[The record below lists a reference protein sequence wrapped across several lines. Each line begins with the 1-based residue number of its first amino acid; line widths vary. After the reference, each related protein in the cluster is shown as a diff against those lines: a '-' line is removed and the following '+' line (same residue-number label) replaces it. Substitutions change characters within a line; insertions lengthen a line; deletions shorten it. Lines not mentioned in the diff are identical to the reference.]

1 MVASSLPK
9 LPTCTVTLDLFRYCT
24 WWGSYTV
31 TPWQGSCSTAG
42 FSRTKPHH
50 FFKHIAMLCDAGIQD
65 FTCQLVSHLFI
76 SQNIVALV
84 ICCSSCSLLSA
95 FLLWCQPLTIFLS
108 LFEDASWTFWFHEQK
123 RKFHGI
129 GNSHAHCTSRQWE
142 LGSDIGDKWGKMQD
156 VGHTLK
162 YSGGQV
168 AGANGQSWESGRQIH
183 LRTRKCGRQLQNKC
197 QTGQKIWKANEK
209 TTGHNW
215 ETRGKQVEENNW
227 KTWGRQ
233 VRDK

>member
-24 WWGSYTV
+24 WWGPYTLSHHGRGRDGGYLYTARFTV
-31 TPWQGSCSTAG
+31 AVFHGRVQPHEAPPW
-42 FSRTKPHH
+42 RTY
-50 FFKHIAMLCDAGIQD
+50 CDAGIQD

-108 LFEDASWTFWFHEQK
+108 LFKDARWTFWFHEQK

-142 LGSDIGDKWGKMQD
+142 LGSDIGDKWGKCKMWD
-156 VGHTLK
+156 THKKLWGT
-162 YSGGQV
+162 
-168 AGANGQSWESGRQIH
+168 SGR
-183 LRTRKCGRQLQNKC
+183 RKWTKLGER
-197 QTGQKIWKANEK
+197 K
-209 TTGHNW
+209 TNPFAH
-215 ETRGKQVEENNW
+215 
-227 KTWGRQ
+227 
-233 VRDK
+233 